1 MNLFIFCVLEL
12 LVHIDINNIRSNNE
26 TMKVTLLTDSRERS
40 LFEYLDSYDF
50 ISKATLTTADYAF
63 VTEDSVLEI
72 FERKSLKD
80 YADSFKDGRHDNKN
94 KLLSMREKT
103 GCNIYYVVEGIAPE
117 DHAEKINGIPYSSIE
132 ASMFNMMSNCG
143 IFVIRTESREDTARM
158 FAAKHVALVNSIK
171 NGKFELK
178 YAVDPVPL
186 LTEAPKITCD
196 QIVRNMFTCIPG
208 VSETTA
214 TGLAEHVKISDIIL
228 SKPIRNGLEGVKIN
242 GRKLSKT
249 IVDKICT
256 MMPGDISNMFV
267 GIPGIKETTAIEDAL
282 VEASIQ
288 NIGDLC
294 KKIEKSYGK
303 KRTQKIKMILEHV
316 YGSIL

>member
-1 MNLFIFCVLEL
+1 
-12 LVHIDINNIRSNNE
+12 
-26 TMKVTLLTDSRERS
+26 MKLTLLTDSRERS
-40 LFEYLDSYDF
+40 LFEYLDNYDF
-50 ISKATLTTADYAF
+50 VTKATLTTADYALI
-63 VTEDSVLEI
+63 TEDSVLEI

-103 GCNIYYVVEGIAPE
+103 NCNIYYVVEGIAPE
-117 DHAEKINGIPYSSIE
+117 DHSEKINGIPYSSIE

-158 FAAKHVALVNSIK
+158 FAAKYTALLNSIK

-178 YAVDPVPL
+178 YLVDPVPL
-186 LTEAPKITCD
+186 LTESPKITCD

-214 TGLAEHVKISDIIL
+214 AGLAEHVKVSDIIL
-228 SKPIRNGLEGVKIN
+228 SKPVRGTLEGVKIN

-249 IVDKICT
+249 VIDKICT

-267 GIPGIKETTAIEDAL
+267 GIPGIKDTTAIEDAL
-282 VEASIQ
+282 VESSLS
-288 NIGDLC
+288 DVDSLC
-294 KKIEKSYGK
+294 KKIEKAYGK
-303 KRTQKIKMILEHV
+303 KRTQKIKMILDHV
-316 YGSIL
+316 YGSVL

>member
-1 MNLFIFCVLEL
+1 
-12 LVHIDINNIRSNNE
+12 
-26 TMKVTLLTDSRERS
+26 MKLTLLTDSRERS
-40 LFEYLDSYDF
+40 LFEYLDNYDF
-50 ISKATLTTADYAF
+50 ITKATLTTADYAF
-63 VTEDSVLEI
+63 ITEDSVLEI

-117 DHAEKINGIPYSSIE
+117 DYSEKINGIPYSSIE

-158 FAAKHVALVNSIK
+158 FAAKYAALLNSIK

-178 YAVDPVPL
+178 YLVDPVPL
-186 LTEAPKITCD
+186 LTESPKITCD
-196 QIVRNMFTCIPG
+196 QIIRNMFTCIPG

-214 TGLAEHVKISDIIL
+214 AGLAEHVKVSDIIL
-228 SKPIRNGLEGVKIN
+228 SKPVRGTLEGVKIN
-242 GRKLSKT
+242 GRKLSKA

-267 GIPGIKETTAIEDAL
+267 GIPGIKDTTAIEDTL
-282 VEASIQ
+282 VESTLL
-288 NIGDLC
+288 DVDSLC
-294 KKIEKSYGK
+294 KKIEKTYGK
-303 KRTQKIKMILEHV
+303 KRTQKIKMILDHV
-316 YGSIL
+316 YGSAL

>member
-1 MNLFIFCVLEL
+1 
-12 LVHIDINNIRSNNE
+12 
-26 TMKVTLLTDSRERS
+26 MKLTLLTDSRERS
-40 LFEYLDSYDF
+40 LFEYLDNYDF
-50 ISKATLTTADYAF
+50 VTKATLTTADYALI
-63 VTEDSVLEI
+63 TEDSVLEI

-117 DHAEKINGIPYSSIE
+117 DYSEKINGIPYSSIE

-158 FAAKHVALVNSIK
+158 FAAKYTALLNSIK

-178 YAVDPVPL
+178 YLVDPVPL
-186 LTEAPKITCD
+186 LTESPKITCD

-214 TGLAEHVKISDIIL
+214 AGLAEHVKVSDIIL
-228 SKPIRNGLEGVKIN
+228 SKPVRGTLEGVKIN

-249 IVDKICT
+249 VIDKICT

-267 GIPGIKETTAIEDAL
+267 GIPGIKDTTAIEDTL
-282 VEASIQ
+282 VESTLL
-288 NIGDLC
+288 DVDSLC
-294 KKIEKSYGK
+294 KKIEKTYGK
-303 KRTQKIKMILEHV
+303 KRTQKIKMILDHV
-316 YGSIL
+316 YGSAL

>member
-1 MNLFIFCVLEL
+1 
-12 LVHIDINNIRSNNE
+12 
-26 TMKVTLLTDSRERS
+26 MKLTLLTDSRERS
-40 LFEYLDSYDF
+40 LFEYLDNYDF
-50 ISKATLTTADYAF
+50 ITKATLTTADYALI
-63 VTEDSVLEI
+63 TEDSVLEI

-103 GCNIYYVVEGIAPE
+103 NCNIYYVVEGIAPE
-117 DHAEKINGIPYSSIE
+117 DHSEKINGIPYSSIE

-158 FAAKHVALVNSIK
+158 FAAKYTALLNSIK

-178 YAVDPVPL
+178 YLVDPVPL
-186 LTEAPKITCD
+186 LTESPKITCD

-214 TGLAEHVKISDIIL
+214 AGLAEHVKVSDIIL
-228 SKPIRNGLEGVKIN
+228 SKPVRGTLEGVKIN

-249 IVDKICT
+249 VIDKICT

-267 GIPGIKETTAIEDAL
+267 GIPGIKDTTAIEDAL
-282 VEASIQ
+282 VESSLS
-288 NIGDLC
+288 DVDSLC
-294 KKIEKSYGK
+294 KKIEKAYGK
-303 KRTQKIKMILEHV
+303 KRTQKIKMILDHV
-316 YGSIL
+316 YGSVL

>member
-1 MNLFIFCVLEL
+1 MVQITKYAVQSK
-12 LVHIDINNIRSNNE
+12 I
-26 TMKVTLLTDSRERS
+26 MKLTLLTDSRERS
-40 LFEYLDSYDF
+40 LFEYLDNYDF
-50 ISKATLTTADYAF
+50 VTKATLTTADYAF

-117 DHAEKINGIPYSSIE
+117 DHSEKINGIPYSSIE

-158 FAAKHVALVNSIK
+158 FAAKYAALLNSIK

-178 YAVDPVPL
+178 YLVDPVPL
-186 LTEAPKITCD
+186 LTESPKITCD
-196 QIVRNMFTCIPG
+196 QIIRNMFTCIPG

-214 TGLAEHVKISDIIL
+214 AGLAEHVKVSDIIL
-228 SKPIRNGLEGVKIN
+228 SKPVRGTLEGIKIN
-242 GRKLSKT
+242 GRKLSKA
-249 IVDKICT
+249 IIDKICT

-282 VEASIQ
+282 VETTVQ
-288 NIGDLC
+288 DIGDLC
-294 KKIEKSYGK
+294 KKIEKAYGK
-303 KRTQKIKMILEHV
+303 KRTQKIKMILDHV